1 MEVVNTENL
10 QPGQR
15 VQFKLADIHLP
26 AIEEVL
32 NRMTEDTELQGTITL
47 MSDKG
52 DLKTAFA
59 VIEVKGILM
68 PIIVPAA
75 CVKSVVE
82 AEQISAAKSW

>member
-1 MEVVNTENL
+1 VKTDTL
-10 QPGQR
+10 RPGQR

-47 MSDKG
+47 VSEQG
-52 DLKTAFA
+52 DQKAAYA

-68 PIIVPAA
+68 PIIVPAS
-75 CVKSVVE
+75 CIKSLPGVE
-82 AEQISAAKSW
+82 NLASTKSW